1 MVLALAAA
9 MAMMLVVSVAPAMAA
24 DNNHNND
31 NFRFDR
37 FNDFNDGFFF
47 NPFFDR
53 FDNRFFDNGFNNN
66 GISQQNEQ
74 DVQSG
79 DATQNIDV
87 TGGGDNSNQ
96 CVGVQGVTN
105 TGNATN
111 NTGVIQAAPFNST
124 NSDGFFD
131 GNRFDN
137 RFFNDRFDNRRFF
150 FDPFFNGNGFNNG
163 GNVEDNDTGNLT
175 ISPSQ
180 TVSCDQ
186 QVNQAASASG
196 F

>member
-1 MVLALAAA
+1 MKRIKMVLALAAA

-79 DATQNIDV
+79 DASQSIDV

-96 CVGVQGVTN
+96 CAGVQGVVN
-105 TGNATN
+105 TGNATS
-111 NTGVIQAAPFNST
+111 NTGVLQYRNEDAEVEVDDS
-124 NSDGFFD
+124 
-131 GNRFDN
+131 GNF
-137 RFFNDRFDNRRFF
+137 
-150 FDPFFNGNGFNNG
+150 
-163 GNVEDNDTGNLT
+163 E

-180 TVSCDQ
+180 TTTCDQ
-186 QVNQAASASG
+186 RVNQAASATG
-196 F
+196 

>member
-1 MVLALAAA
+1 LKRIKMVLALAAA

-31 NFRFDR
+31 NFRLDR

-79 DATQNIDV
+79 DATQNITV

-105 TGNATN
+105 TGNASN
-111 NTGVIQAAPFNST
+111 NTSVLQAGGN
-124 NSDGFFD
+124 FD
-131 GNRFDN
+131 NNNDRFFDN
-137 RFFNDRFDNRRFF
+137 RFERRFDDGRFF
-150 FDPFFNGNGFNNG
+150 FNPFFFDNNVFDNGSDVQIDDVANF
-163 GNVEDNDTGNLT
+163 E
-175 ISPSQ
+175 ISPSL
-180 TVSCDQ
+180 TTTCDQ
-186 QVNQAASASG
+186 QVNQAASATG
-196 F
+196 

>member
-1 MVLALAAA
+1 LKRIKMVLALAAA

-31 NFRFDR
+31 HFRFDR
-37 FNDFNDGFFF
+37 FFFDPFF
-47 NPFFDR
+47 N
-53 FDNRFFDNGFNNN
+53 GN

-96 CVGVQGVTN
+96 CAGVQGVTN

-111 NTGVIQAAPFNST
+111 NTSVLQA
-124 NSDGFFD
+124 DGHFD
-131 GNRFDN
+131 NDNGRFFDN
-137 RFFNDRFDNRRFF
+137 RFDHRRFDDGRFF
-150 FDPFFNGNGFNNG
+150 FNPFFDHNDGFNNG
-163 GNVEDNDTGNLT
+163 SDVEIQDAGNFT
-175 ISPSQ
+175 ISPSS
-180 TVSCDQ
+180 TTTCDQ
-186 QVNQAASASG
+186 QVNQAATAAG
-196 F
+196 

>member
-79 DATQNIDV
+79 DASQSIVVN
-87 TGGGDNSNQ
+87 GGGDNSNQ

-111 NTGVIQAAPFNST
+111 NTSVLQA
-124 NSDGFFD
+124 DGNFDNNNNNGRFFD
-131 GNRFDN
+131 K
-137 RFFNDRFDNRRFF
+137 RFDNRRFDDGRFFFNPF
-150 FDPFFNGNGFNNG
+150 FDHNDGFNNG
-163 GNVEDNDTGNLT
+163 SDVEIQDTGNFT

-180 TVSCDQ
+180 TTTCDQ
-186 QVNQAASASG
+186 QVNQ
-196 F
+196 

>member
-9 MAMMLVVSVAPAMAA
+9 MAMMLVASVAPAMAA

-31 NFRFDR
+31 TFRFDR
-37 FNDFNDGFFF
+37 FFF
-47 NPFFDR
+47 
-53 FDNRFFDNGFNNN
+53 GN

-87 TGGGDNSNQ
+87 TGGGANSNQ

-111 NTGVIQAAPFNST
+111 NTSVFQANPN
-124 NSDGFFD
+124 DGFFD

-150 FDPFFNGNGFNNG
+150 FDPFF
-163 GNVEDNDTGNLT
+163 
-175 ISPSQ
+175 
-180 TVSCDQ
+180 
-186 QVNQAASASG
+186 
-196 F
+196 

>member
-9 MAMMLVVSVAPAMAA
+9 MAMMLVASVAPAMAA

-31 NFRFDR
+31 TFRFDR
-37 FNDFNDGFFF
+37 FFF
-47 NPFFDR
+47 
-53 FDNRFFDNGFNNN
+53 GN

-87 TGGGDNSNQ
+87 TGGGANSNQ

-111 NTGVIQAAPFNST
+111 NTSVFQADDN
-124 NSDGFFD
+124 
-131 GNRFDN
+131 FDN
-137 RFFNDRFDNRRFF
+137 NNNNNNGRFIDNRFDNRRF
-150 FDPFFNGNGFNNG
+150 DDG
-163 GNVEDNDTGNLT
+163 
-175 ISPSQ
+175 
-180 TVSCDQ
+180 
-186 QVNQAASASG
+186 
-196 F
+196 